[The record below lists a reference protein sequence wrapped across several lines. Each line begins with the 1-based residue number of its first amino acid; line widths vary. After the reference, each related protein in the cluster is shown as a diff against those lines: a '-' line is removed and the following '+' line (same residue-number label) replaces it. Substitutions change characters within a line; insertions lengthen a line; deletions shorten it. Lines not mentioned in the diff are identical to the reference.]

1 MGTTECEVP
10 RETALS
16 CPVVDKELAH
26 RLRESPKL
34 SFAQSQWIWTPEVVE
49 GRAPPGSR
57 VFRKN
62 FISPY
67 KRVPAFATIA
77 FGADDA
83 ATLWVNGEAVDTEI
97 GWGHARSFCVPL
109 RPHLNVFAVNATNN
123 GNVNNAAGFILTS
136 IITYMD
142 GTTSSLVSDTT
153 WRGETNVPGKFFEL
167 SYDDSSWLPVKSTGE
182 YATDAIAIAGRDELS
197 FAPARWIWTEELS
210 DGKAPPGAR
219 AFRLTVNLPP
229 RHTSAR
235 VQILAT
241 ADDYLSFY
249 VNGVFAGSAIQYLA
263 AQRFDVDVQG
273 PRIVFAV
280 YAENKVLP
288 GGWNPAGLISAIR
301 VTSRDPT
308 LSCLQGCS
316 VTHDWFTDA
325 GWKAYTG
332 EPPYG
337 FELSHYDD
345 SNWSYAVVRDR
356 LPGRVSMPVEMDEPG
371 TPLPG
376 APRGVPSHKSPS
388 SHSDPF
394 HRQRHSSG
402 SIHSQSSEYQS
413 HFDSDERVGGPKS
426 RSGGVYADSGEFLD
440 QPAGPGS
447 QSLHECECV
456 LVNGRGQGQSKR
468 VYMNT

>member
-1 MGTTECEVP
+1 MLFAYIASIFFCLQVATQLALALHPDECEVP

-153 WRGETNVPGKFFEL
+153 WRGETNVPG
-167 SYDDSSWLPVKSTGE
+167 
-182 YATDAIAIAGRDELS
+182 RDELS

-288 GGWNPAGLISAIR
+288 GGWNPA
-301 VTSRDPT
+301 
-308 LSCLQGCS
+308 

-345 SNWSYAVVRDR
+345 SSWSYAVVRDR

-402 SIHSQSSEYQS
+402 SFHSQSSEYQS
-413 HFDSDERVGGPKS
+413 HFDSDDRVGGPKS